1 MKKLLLVAFV
11 LAPCGA
17 GCSHHKP
24 PVATENYPPVFAP
37 ANPMAA
43 YKSSATG
50 YPTSSP
56 RAGMGGI
63 LR

>member
-1 MKKLLLVAFV
+1 MKKLLVVAFV
-11 LAPCGA
+11 AALGGT
-17 GCSHHKP
+17 GCRHK

-37 ANPMAA
+37 LSPLAA

-50 YPTSSP
+50 YPATSP
-56 RAGMGGI
+56 RGGV

>member
-1 MKKLLLVAFV
+1 VKKLLLVALV
-11 LAPCGA
+11 LAPCGT
-17 GCSHHKP
+17 GCRHHK

-37 ANPMAA
+37 LSPMAA

-50 YPTSSP
+50 YPASSP
-56 RAGMGGI
+56 RVGMGGV

>member
-1 MKKLLLVAFV
+1 MKKLLLLAFV
-11 LAPCGA
+11 LAGT
-17 GCSHHKP
+17 GCRHKP
-24 PVATENYPPVFAP
+24 TTTENYPPVFAP
-37 ANPMAA
+37 LSPLAA

-56 RAGMGGI
+56 RAGMGGV